1 MSLYYKNNAPSSSS
15 QQPHRA
21 LEPAPHRAHEP
32 APHRALEPI
41 DLANALSYADN
52 HPNWTDVW
60 DPRMSTSFTTTKG
73 LLNGPGENNCFL
85 NSAVQVRLF
94 GPLLWS
100 VWSCIMVCLGL
111 YYGLF
116 GPLLWSV
123 WSCMGSFKCY
133 VMQWGGGGGGVD
145 FPEKK
150 VSQVYVIRI
159 TRGWVDVQ
167 FAGEKRYVTLEWPPI
182 LVCLVLYDCPLVHSV
197 SSPDTMMTH
206 NYTEVVNCCVSWL
219 VDAGW

>member
-85 NSAVQVRLF
+85 NSAVQVRKF

-100 VWSCIMVCLGL
+100 VWAFIM
-111 YYGLF
+111 
-116 GPLLWSV
+116 
-123 WSCMGSFKCY
+123 
-133 VMQWGGGGGGVD
+133 
-145 FPEKK
+145 
-150 VSQVYVIRI
+150 
-159 TRGWVDVQ
+159 
-167 FAGEKRYVTLEWPPI
+167 
-182 LVCLVLYDCPLVHSV
+182 VCLVLYGVIQVLRNAVGRRRGGVLTFLKKRFPRSMLFALRGGGWMSNLQEKSV
-197 SSPDTMMTH
+197 M
-206 NYTEVVNCCVSWL
+206 
-219 VDAGW
+219 